1 MNIVNSYCF
10 FSEVRPPNGRI
21 SVYYRCEEELMIRKG
36 FFERNIKYFFPLPA
50 CLFVIILMVF
60 PVCYTF
66 FLSFTD
72 WTLTSGR
79 HLSLVGFASYLAV
92 LKEPRFLA
100 ALGRTFYFTFGAVI
114 VEMVLGTAIALLLN
128 RTFHGKGALKTV
140 LLLPLVAT
148 PVAVGIVWNLFYDP
162 TIGIL
167 NFVLDKIGLP
177 QSGWVTSASTVMPSL
192 ILVDVW
198 QWTPMITLIVMAGLA
213 GLSSEPYESAM
224 VDGANSRQVLLKI
237 TLPMLMPTILTAVIL
252 RSIDA
257 LKTYDIIYAMTGGG
271 PGYASENL
279 NILAFKYSFEY
290 FRMGQSSVMLV
301 ILFIIVLAFSL
312 MVMRLR
318 KIFEV

>member
-1 MNIVNSYCF
+1 
-10 FSEVRPPNGRI
+10 
-21 SVYYRCEEELMIRKG
+21 MIKKG
-36 FFERNIKYFFPLPA
+36 FFERNLKYIFPLPA
-50 CLFVIILMVF
+50 VIFVVVLMVF

-72 WTLTSGR
+72 WTLTSGKP
-79 HLSLVGFASYLAV
+79 LKFVGLGSYLAV

-114 VEMVLGTAIALLLN
+114 IEMLLGTAIALLLN
-128 RTFHGKGALKTV
+128 HEFFGKGAIKTI
-140 LLLPLVAT
+140 LLLPLVST
-148 PVAVGIVWNLFYDP
+148 PVAIGIVWNLFYDP

-167 NFVLDKIGLP
+167 NYMLSKLGLP
-177 QSGWVTSASTVMPSL
+177 QSGWVTDAATVMPSL
-192 ILVDVW
+192 ILVDIW

-213 GLSSEPYESAM
+213 GLSTEPYESAL
-224 VDGANSRQVLLKI
+224 VDGANSRQILFKI

-271 PGYASENL
+271 PGYSSENL

-301 ILFIIVLAFSL
+301 ILFIIVLLFSL
-312 MVMRLR
+312 GVVKLR
-318 KIFEV
+318 KAFEL

>member
-1 MNIVNSYCF
+1 MAIKQ
-10 FSEVRPPNGRI
+10 GW
-21 SVYYRCEEELMIRKG
+21 
-36 FFERNIKYFFPLPA
+36 FERNIRYLFPLPA
-50 CLFVIILMVF
+50 LVFVVVLMVF

-72 WTLTSGR
+72 WTLTSGKP
-79 HLSLVGFASYLAV
+79 LSVVGLKSYGAV

-100 ALGRTFYFTFGAVI
+100 ALGRTFYFTIGAVLI
-114 VEMVLGTAIALLLN
+114 EMVLGTIIALLLN
-128 RTFHGKGALKTV
+128 REFHGKGVVKTL

-148 PVAVGIVWNLFYDP
+148 PVAIGIVWNLFYDP

-167 NFVLDKIGLP
+167 NYMLSKMGLP
-177 QSGWVTSASTVMPSL
+177 QSGWVTDAATVMPSL
-192 ILVDVW
+192 IIVDIW

-213 GLSSEPYESAM
+213 GLSTEPYESAM
-224 VDGANSRQVLLKI
+224 VDGANGRQVLFRI
-237 TLPMLMPTILTAVIL
+237 TLPMLAPTILTAVIL

-271 PGYASENL
+271 PGYSSENL

-301 ILFIIVLAFSL
+301 ILFAIVLACSL
-312 MVMRLR
+312 GVMKLR
-318 KIFEV
+318 KAFEV